1 MKLLF
6 SILLLIG
13 FSAAT
18 PDLASIR
25 KMYSDVAKSETNA
38 KEFTEKMA
46 GVNSNDDKILV
57 AYKAASIL
65 VDSKFEKKLTEKI
78 ERFKEGAKML
88 EAVIASEPNNIEMRM
103 IRLSIQEN
111 VPGITG
117 YKKNIKE
124 DKKFLTVHYPTL
136 TGTLKEYIKDF
147 VLQSDSFSAKEKQF
161 VK

>member
-1 MKLLF
+1 MKLLV
-6 SILLLIG
+6 SLLLWINFAG
-13 FSAAT
+13 T
-18 PDLASIR
+18 PDLSSIR

-38 KEFTEKMA
+38 KEFTEKL
-46 GVNSNDDKILV
+46 SNISNNDEKILI

-65 VDSKFEKKLTEKI
+65 LNSKFEKKLGEKI
-78 ERFKEGAKML
+78 NRFKEGAKLL
-88 EAVIASEPNNIEMRM
+88 ESIIKSEPNNIEIRM

-124 DKKFLTVHYPTL
+124 DKKFITAHYAEQNA
-136 TGTLKEYIKDF
+136 TLKEYLKAF
-147 VLQSDSFSAKEKQF
+147 VLQSKSFSEKEKQF

>member
-1 MKLLF
+1 MKLLLTLF
-6 SILLLIG
+6 VWINFVG
-13 FSAAT
+13 A

-25 KMYSDVAKSETNA
+25 KMYTEAPKSEANA
-38 KEFTEKMA
+38 KDFVEKLS
-46 GVNSNDDKILV
+46 GISNTDDKIMV

-65 VDSKFEKKLTEKI
+65 LDSKYEKKLGEKI
-78 ERFKEGAKML
+78 SRFKEGAKLL
-88 EAVIASEPNNIEMRM
+88 ESTITNEPNNIEIRM

-124 DKKFLTVHYPTL
+124 DKKYLTTHYAEQNGP
-136 TGTLKEYIKDF
+136 LKEYLKDF
-147 VLQSDSFSAKEKQF
+147 VLQSKSFSEKEKQF

>member
-1 MKLLF
+1 MKLLMT
-6 SILLLIG
+6 LLLWVSFAG
-13 FSAAT
+13 A

-25 KMYSDVAKSETNA
+25 KLYPEVTKSETNA
-38 KEFTEKMA
+38 KDFVEKMA
-46 GVNSNDDKILV
+46 GISNNDDKILV

-65 VDSKFEKKLTEKI
+65 LDSKFEKKLGDKI
-78 ERFKEGAKML
+78 DRFKEGAKLL
-88 EAVIASEPNNIEMRM
+88 ESVIAGEPNNIEIRM

-124 DKKFLTVHYPTL
+124 DKKFITSHYAAQN
-136 TGTLKEYIKDF
+136 GALKDYLKDF
-147 VLQSDSFSAKEKQF
+147 VLQSKSFSDKEKQF

>member
-1 MKLLF
+1 MKLLI
-6 SILLLIG
+6 SLLLWINFVG
-13 FSAAT
+13 T

-38 KEFTEKMA
+38 KEFTQKLS
-46 GVNSNDDKILV
+46 GVSNDDDKILV

-65 VDSKFEKKLTEKI
+65 LDSKFEKKLRDKMD
-78 ERFKEGAKML
+78 RFKEGAKLL
-88 EAVIASEPNNIEMRM
+88 EATIKSDPNNIEIRM
-103 IRLSIQEN
+103 IRLSIQED

-124 DKKFLTVHYPTL
+124 DKAFITAHYAEQNTA
-136 TGTLKEYIKDF
+136 LKLYLKDF
-147 VLQSDSFSAKEKQF
+147 VLQSKSFSDKEKQF

>member
-1 MKLLF
+1 MKLLL
-6 SILLLIG
+6 SLLLWINFAG
-13 FSAAT
+13 T

-25 KMYSDVAKSETNA
+25 KMYTDVAKSETAA
-38 KEFTEKMA
+38 KDFLEKLS
-46 GVNSNDDKILV
+46 GISSGDEKILV

-65 VDSKFEKKLTEKI
+65 LDSKFESKLGEKI
-78 ERFKEGAKML
+78 ERFKEGAKLL
-88 EAVIASEPNNIEMRM
+88 ESTVASDPNNVEIRM

-124 DKKFLTVHYPTL
+124 DKKFITAHYAEQNA
-136 TGTLKEYIKDF
+136 TLKEYLKNF
-147 VLQSDSFSAKEKQF
+147 VLQSKSFSTKEKQF

>member
-1 MKLLF
+1 MKLLLTLF
-6 SILLLIG
+6 LWVN
-13 FSAAT
+13 FAAA

-25 KMYSDVAKSETNA
+25 KMYTDVPKSEANA
-38 KEFTEKMA
+38 KDFVEKLS
-46 GVNSNDDKILV
+46 GISNNDDKILV

-65 VDSKFEKKLTEKI
+65 LDSKYEKKLGEKI
-78 ERFKEGAKML
+78 SRFKEGAKLL
-88 EAVIASEPNNIEMRM
+88 EATLESEPNNIEIRM

-124 DKKFLTVHYPTL
+124 DKKYLTAHYAEQN
-136 TGTLKEYIKDF
+136 GSLKEYIKDF
-147 VLQSDSFSAKEKQF
+147 VLQSKSFSAKEKQF

>member
-1 MKLLF
+1 MKLLLTF
-6 SILLLIG
+6 ILWLNFAG
-13 FSAAT
+13 N

-25 KMYSDVAKSETNA
+25 KMYSDVSKSETNA
-38 KEFTEKMA
+38 KEFLDKLA
-46 GVNSNDDKILV
+46 GISGNDDKILV

-65 VDSKFEKKLTEKI
+65 LDSKFEKKLGQKM
-78 ERFKEGAKML
+78 ERFKEGAKLL
-88 EAVIASEPNNIEMRM
+88 ESTVKNEPNNIEIRM

-124 DKKFLTVHYPTL
+124 DKKFITEHYDEQNSS
-136 TGTLKEYIKDF
+136 LKEYLKNFI
-147 VLQSDSFSAKEKQF
+147 LQSKSFSEKERQF

>member
-1 MKLLF
+1 MKLLLT
-6 SILLLIG
+6 LLLWINFVG
-13 FSAAT
+13 N

-25 KMYSDVAKSETNA
+25 KMYPNVTKSESNA
-38 KEFTEKMA
+38 KEFSEKLS
-46 GVNSNDDKILV
+46 GISNNDAEVLV

-65 VDSKFEKKLTEKI
+65 LDSKFEKKLNDKI
-78 ERFKEGAKML
+78 ERFKEGAKLL
-88 EAVIASEPNNIEMRM
+88 ESTIKSEPNNIEIRM

-124 DKKFLTVHYPTL
+124 DKKYLTDHYADQS
-136 TGTLKEYIKDF
+136 GALKEYLKDF
-147 VLQSDSFSAKEKQF
+147 ILQSKSFTEKEKQF

>member
-1 MKLLF
+1 MKLLITLF
-6 SILLLIG
+6 IWIN
-13 FSAAT
+13 FAAV

-25 KMYSDVAKSETNA
+25 KMYTDVPKSEANA
-38 KEFTEKMA
+38 KDFVEKLS
-46 GVNSNDDKILV
+46 GVSNNDDKIMV

-65 VDSKFEKKLTEKI
+65 LDSKYEKKIGEKI
-78 ERFKEGAKML
+78 SRFKEGAKLL
-88 EAVIASEPNNIEMRM
+88 ESTIASEPNNIEIRM

-124 DKKFLTVHYPTL
+124 DKKYLTAHYAEQSGL
-136 TGTLKEYIKDF
+136 LKQYLKDF
-147 VLQSDSFSAKEKQF
+147 VLQSKSFSEKEKQF

>member
-6 SILLLIG
+6 SIFLWIAFIG
-13 FSAAT
+13 N

-25 KMYSDVAKSETNA
+25 KMYPTVTKSENNA
-38 KEFTEKMA
+38 KEFTAKLA
-46 GVNSNDDKILV
+46 TISNDDDKILV

-65 VDSKFEKKLTEKI
+65 LESKFEKKLKDKM
-78 ERFKEGAKML
+78 ERFKEGAKLL
-88 EAVIASEPNNIEMRM
+88 ESTIKNDPNNIEIRM

-124 DKKFLTVHYPTL
+124 DKKFITAHYSEQNA
-136 TGTLKEYIKDF
+136 TLKEYLKDF
-147 VLQSDSFSAKEKQF
+147 ILQSDSFSDKEKQF

>member
-1 MKLLF
+1 MKLLV
-6 SILLLIG
+6 SLLLWINFAG
-13 FSAAT
+13 T

-25 KMYSDVAKSETNA
+25 KMYSDVSKSETNA
-38 KEFTEKMA
+38 KEFTEKLS
-46 GVNSNDDKILV
+46 GVSNNDDKILV

-65 VDSKFEKKLTEKI
+65 LDSKFEDKLKNKI
-78 ERFKEGAKML
+78 DRFKEGAKLL
-88 EAVIASEPNNIEMRM
+88 EATIKSDPNNIEIRM

-124 DKKFLTVHYPTL
+124 DKKYLTEHYAEQNNA
-136 TGTLKEYIKDF
+136 LKDYLKDF
-147 VLQSDSFSAKEKQF
+147 ILQSKSFSEKEKQF